1 MIVYDSYIY
10 FVVFVKLIYSI
21 CYFTHLYFYY
31 LDKQNLNGNIDTY
44 AVYFRDIC
52 EVIFI
57 AGMSGLMLFLFNP
70 FYLINHELYLNE
82 HTQYLFFAFAIIL
95 VFIAYQMV
103 LDNFKPFPTGIIMTS
118 IRRILT
124 PTPTSKK
131 DL

>member
-1 MIVYDSYIY
+1 
-10 FVVFVKLIYSI
+10 
-21 CYFTHLYFYY
+21 
-31 LDKQNLNGNIDTY
+31 
-44 AVYFRDIC
+44 
-52 EVIFI
+52 VIFI